1 MAATMLTDPK
11 TLEGLITLLGETG
24 TVKVVEQA
32 GNKIE
37 HRAFA
42 DQIPH
47 DASLEAE
54 HATGTIGG
62 FIGLLAD
69 RSSHRASLDELNG
82 AAASDWAAALGL
94 RWRLC

>member
-11 TLEGLITLLGETG
+11 NLEGSITLLDETG
-24 TVKVVEQA
+24 IVKVGKQA

-42 DQIPH
+42 DQSP
-47 DASLEAE
+47 DDVSVEAE
-54 HATGTIGG
+54 HATRTIGG

-69 RSSHRASLDELNG
+69 RSSHRASLDELNR
-82 AAASDWAAALGL
+82 AAVAGWAGLPAAGPQA
-94 RWRLC
+94 

>member
-1 MAATMLTDPK
+1 MLTDPK

-32 GNKIE
+32 GNKME
-37 HRAFA
+37 HLAFV
-42 DQIPH
+42 DQSPD
-47 DASLEAE
+47 DASVEVE
-54 HATGTIGG
+54 QATSTIGG

-82 AAASDWAAALGL
+82 AAASGWAAALGL